1 MELRNN
7 YKKLGD
13 YIREIDVR
21 NKGLR
26 VTRLL
31 GVSNEKYFIPSI
43 ANIVGTDLSN
53 YKIVK
58 RNQFAFGT
66 VTSRNGDKLS
76 IAILKEDECIVSS
89 SYVVFEVIDESK
101 LNPDYLMMWLRREEF
116 DRYARFMSHGSVRE
130 LFGWDKLC
138 DVELPIPDIGEQLK
152 YVNDYES
159 IQNAIK
165 IKEAINNNLLE
176 SLDTKLN
183 ILMSENDLENHKFGD
198 FAMFLNGYAFKS
210 DSYLNNGK
218 YKILTI
224 GNVQDGKIDYSN
236 CNYLNELPKNIPNH
250 CILDVGDIL
259 MSLTG
264 YVGRIAIV
272 DQSDCLLNQ
281 RVCKIKPL
289 KQEYLS
295 GIIALMRCTKVQQ
308 SMNKMSDGGT
318 AQQNLSAIELSNTSF
333 EFVNIKA
340 FESFCNDNNNL
351 ISFYMN
357 NLAIINNLVK
367 IQRNIISSIA
377 QQ

>member
-21 NKGLR
+21 NKELR

-76 IAILKEDECIVSS
+76 IAILKEDKCIVSS

-176 SLDTKLN
+176 QCNVLFKEKIINQFKEQHNNGVWKSEELCDICTIKYGKGLSTEELLETGYPVYGGNGLIGYYSNFLYDDYKVIISCRGAASGKVQFSIPYSFVTSNSLVLN
-183 ILMSENDLENHKFGD
+183 IN
-198 FAMFLNGYAFKS
+198 
-210 DSYLNNGK
+210 
-218 YKILTI
+218 
-224 GNVQDGKIDYSN
+224 
-236 CNYLNELPKNIPNH
+236 KN
-250 CILDVGDIL
+250 
-259 MSLTG
+259 
-264 YVGRIAIV
+264 
-272 DQSDCLLNQ
+272 Q
-281 RVCKIKPL
+281 
-289 KQEYLS
+289 
-295 GIIALMRCTKVQQ
+295 
-308 SMNKMSDGGT
+308 
-318 AQQNLSAIELSNTSF
+318 
-333 EFVNIKA
+333 
-340 FESFCNDNNNL
+340 
-351 ISFYMN
+351 ISFYYLLFMCQN
-357 NLAIINNLVK
+357 IDFSIKVTGSAQPQLTVDNLNGIKIIIPDKQTYELVDNYLKKLFNSYVIYQKEIESLNKLQK
-367 IQRNIISSIA
+367 ILITKLA

>member
-21 NKGLR
+21 NKELR

-76 IAILKEDECIVSS
+76 IAILKEDKCIVSS

-165 IKEAINNNLLE
+165 IKEAINNNLL
-176 SLDTKLN
+176 LCKL
-183 ILMSENDLENHKFGD
+183 
-198 FAMFLNGYAFKS
+198 
-210 DSYLNNGK
+210 
-218 YKILTI
+218 
-224 GNVQDGKIDYSN
+224 
-236 CNYLNELPKNIPNH
+236 CN
-250 CILDVGDIL
+250 
-259 MSLTG
+259 
-264 YVGRIAIV
+264 
-272 DQSDCLLNQ
+272 
-281 RVCKIKPL
+281 
-289 KQEYLS
+289 
-295 GIIALMRCTKVQQ
+295 
-308 SMNKMSDGGT
+308 
-318 AQQNLSAIELSNTSF
+318 
-333 EFVNIKA
+333 
-340 FESFCNDNNNL
+340 
-351 ISFYMN
+351 
-357 NLAIINNLVK
+357 
-367 IQRNIISSIA
+367 
-377 QQ
+377 

>member
-21 NKGLR
+21 NKELR

-76 IAILKEDECIVSS
+76 IAILKEDKCIVSS

-165 IKEAINNNLLE
+165 IKEAINNNLNELIFARYKTFQNSAVPVKTMKLGEIATSVLGGTPSRDVPEYWNGTISWINSGKINDFRIIDASERITEIGLKKSATTLMPKHTVVLAITGATLGQFSILLIDSCANQSVIGILE
-176 SLDTKLN
+176 NDKLPYEFIYPYIRFELFELMRKQTGGAQMHINKQNVDDMLIKVPENTALMNWVNIVRPLYLEIENNCFEIEKLN
-183 ILMSENDLENHKFGD
+183 TL
-198 FAMFLNGYAFKS
+198 
-210 DSYLNNGK
+210 
-218 YKILTI
+218 
-224 GNVQDGKIDYSN
+224 SN
-236 CNYLNELPKNIPNH
+236 LL
-250 CILDVGDIL
+250 
-259 MSLTG
+259 
-264 YVGRIAIV
+264 IAK
-272 DQSDCLLNQ
+272 L
-281 RVCKIKPL
+281 
-289 KQEYLS
+289 
-295 GIIALMRCTKVQQ
+295 
-308 SMNKMSDGGT
+308 
-318 AQQNLSAIELSNTSF
+318 AQQ
-333 EFVNIKA
+333 
-340 FESFCNDNNNL
+340 
-351 ISFYMN
+351 
-357 NLAIINNLVK
+357 
-367 IQRNIISSIA
+367 
-377 QQ
+377 

>member
-58 RNQFAFGT
+58 KNQFAFGT

-333 EFVNIKA
+333 DFVNIKA
-340 FESFCNDNNNL
+340 FESFCNDNNKL

>member
-1 MELRNN
+1 
-7 YKKLGD
+7 
-13 YIREIDVR
+13 
-21 NKGLR
+21 
-26 VTRLL
+26 
-31 GVSNEKYFIPSI
+31 
-43 ANIVGTDLSN
+43 
-53 YKIVK
+53 
-58 RNQFAFGT
+58 
-66 VTSRNGDKLS
+66 
-76 IAILKEDECIVSS
+76 
-89 SYVVFEVIDESK
+89 
-101 LNPDYLMMWLRREEF
+101 
-116 DRYARFMSHGSVRE
+116 
-130 LFGWDKLC
+130 
-138 DVELPIPDIGEQLK
+138 
-152 YVNDYES
+152 
-159 IQNAIK
+159 
-165 IKEAINNNLLE
+165 
-176 SLDTKLN
+176 
-183 ILMSENDLENHKFGD
+183 MSENDLENHKFGD

>member
-58 RNQFAFGT
+58 KKQFAFGT

-138 DVELPIPDIGEQLK
+138 DIELPIPDIGEQLK

-333 EFVNIKA
+333 YFVNIKA
-340 FESFCNDNNNL
+340 FESFCNDNNKL

>member
-138 DVELPIPDIGEQLK
+138 DVELPIPSIEDQLK

-165 IKEAINNNLLE
+165 IKEAINNNLTEQIKQIFLDKVIKSSKERKLLIDFLDFKRGVEPGSDAYEFIKTKNNIEFFRVQDIE
-176 SLDTKLN
+176 SIHSSVYINKGICKDKIATHDDILVSFDGSVGKIGFGFNGAYSSGMQIIKPKVEFISNGLIYAIFNSTEIQNDLSKSVGTTIAHAGKYIKYLSIPYDEYYIKTAN
-183 ILMSENDLENHKFGD
+183 ILINPLY
-198 FAMFLNGYAFKS
+198 LTI
-210 DSYLNNGK
+210 LNNK
-218 YKILTI
+218 LEIDKLKSLQTLILT
-224 GNVQDGKIDYSN
+224 
-236 CNYLNELPKNIPNH
+236 
-250 CILDVGDIL
+250 
-259 MSLTG
+259 T
-264 YVGRIAIV
+264 
-272 DQSDCLLNQ
+272 
-281 RVCKIKPL
+281 
-289 KQEYLS
+289 
-295 GIIALMRCTKVQQ
+295 
-308 SMNKMSDGGT
+308 
-318 AQQNLSAIELSNTSF
+318 
-333 EFVNIKA
+333 
-340 FESFCNDNNNL
+340 
-351 ISFYMN
+351 
-357 NLAIINNLVK
+357 
-367 IQRNIISSIA
+367 IA

>member
-236 CNYLNELPKNIPNH
+236 CNYLNELPKNIPDH

>member
-21 NKGLR
+21 NKGLS

-165 IKEAINNNLLE
+165 NKEAINNNLSDEIDLIFREKVIRSSAEKTLLTEFLTFERGVEPGSSSYETEKSVNNIQFFRVQDILNVE
-176 SLDTKLN
+176 SKIYINKSITKNKIANINDILVSFDGSVGKIGFGINGAYSSGMQKISSKCNEFSSAIIYAIFHSSDIQMELGKSSGTTIAHASKFIN
-183 ILMSENDLENHKFGD
+183 ILSLPFDL
-198 FAMFLNGYAFKS
+198 AL
-210 DSYLNNGK
+210 
-218 YKILTI
+218 YKEVQILI
-224 GNVQDGKIDYSN
+224 EPFFVQ
-236 CNYLNELPKNIPNH
+236 
-250 CILDVGDIL
+250 
-259 MSLTG
+259 MLT
-264 YVGRIAIV
+264 
-272 DQSDCLLNQ
+272 
-281 RVCKIKPL
+281 
-289 KQEYLS
+289 
-295 GIIALMRCTKVQQ
+295 
-308 SMNKMSDGGT
+308 NK
-318 AQQNLSAIELSNTSF
+318 LE
-333 EFVNIKA
+333 
-340 FESFCNDNNNL
+340 
-351 ISFYMN
+351 
-357 NLAIINNLVK
+357 INNLKNIQSLILEK
-367 IQRNIISSIA
+367 ISLT

>member
-58 RNQFAFGT
+58 KKQFAFGT

-138 DVELPIPDIGEQLK
+138 DIELPIPDIGEQLK

-210 DSYLNNGK
+210 DSYLNNGE

-333 EFVNIKA
+333 YFVNIKA
-340 FESFCNDNNNL
+340 FESFCNDNNKL